1 MIADKQMKCCICET
15 EIDNWMCCKNRLNIR
30 LLVLTGM
37 DYHNPAPLGK
47 SGDVC
52 CTYCNITKVLPVR
65 IEQTRKITM
74 GRKILVNINK
84 QISLL
89 NNNEINSVIQM
100 IKNRRTELSMAA
112 GSKLS
117 VGQKVQFNGRYGM
130 TIKGRLTK
138 INQKTAIVSE
148 SNSPKQW
155 KVSISLLE
163 AA

>member
-1 MIADKQMKCCICET
+1 M
-15 EIDNWMCCKNRLNIR
+15 
-30 LLVLTGM
+30 
-37 DYHNPAPLGK
+37 
-47 SGDVC
+47 S
-52 CTYCNITKVLPVR
+52 
-65 IEQTRKITM
+65 
-74 GRKILVNINK
+74 KILVNINK

-100 IKNRRTELSMAA
+100 IKNRRTELSMVA

-155 KVSISLLE
+155 KVSISMLE

>member
-1 MIADKQMKCCICET
+1 MNNRRIS
-15 EIDNWMCCKNRLNIR
+15 EIQ
-30 LLVLTGM
+30 
-37 DYHNPAPLGK
+37 A
-47 SGDVC
+47 
-52 CTYCNITKVLPVR
+52 R
-65 IEQTRKITM
+65 IENCTNQ
-74 GRKILVNINK
+74 
-84 QISLL
+84 
-89 NNNEINSVIQM
+89 EINSVIQM
-100 IKNRRTELSMAA
+100 IKNRRTELNMVA

-155 KVSISLLE
+155 KVSINMLE

>member
-1 MIADKQMKCCICET
+1 M
-15 EIDNWMCCKNRLNIR
+15 
-30 LLVLTGM
+30 
-37 DYHNPAPLGK
+37 
-47 SGDVC
+47 S
-52 CTYCNITKVLPVR
+52 
-65 IEQTRKITM
+65 
-74 GRKILVNINK
+74 KILVNINK

-100 IKNRRTELSMAA
+100 IKNRRTELSMVA

-155 KVSISLLE
+155 KVSINLLE

>member
-1 MIADKQMKCCICET
+1 M
-15 EIDNWMCCKNRLNIR
+15 
-30 LLVLTGM
+30 
-37 DYHNPAPLGK
+37 
-47 SGDVC
+47 S
-52 CTYCNITKVLPVR
+52 
-65 IEQTRKITM
+65 
-74 GRKILVNINK
+74 KILVNINK

-117 VGQKVQFNGRYGM
+117 VGQKVQFNGRGN
-130 TIKGRLTK
+130 TVRGRLTK
-138 INQKTAIVSE
+138 INLKTAIVSE

-155 KVSISLLE
+155 KVSIGMLE

>member
-1 MIADKQMKCCICET
+1 MSKYLT
-15 EIDNWMCCKNRLNIR
+15 NTLNAIK
-30 LLVLTGM
+30 M
-37 DYHNPAPLGK
+37 
-47 SGDVC
+47 
-52 CTYCNITKVLPVR
+52 
-65 IEQTRKITM
+65 M
-74 GRKILVNINK
+74 
-84 QISLL
+84 
-89 NNNEINSVIQM
+89 NNSEINSVIQM
-100 IKNRRTELSMAA
+100 IKNRRTELSMVA

-155 KVSISLLE
+155 KVSINLLE

>member
-1 MIADKQMKCCICET
+1 M
-15 EIDNWMCCKNRLNIR
+15 
-30 LLVLTGM
+30 
-37 DYHNPAPLGK
+37 
-47 SGDVC
+47 S
-52 CTYCNITKVLPVR
+52 
-65 IEQTRKITM
+65 
-74 GRKILVNINK
+74 KILNKVEK

-89 NNNEINSVIQM
+89 NNNEINIVIQM
-100 IKNRRTELSMAA
+100 IKNRRTALSMVA

-148 SNSPKQW
+148 SNSPKRW
-155 KVSISLLE
+155 KVSINLLE

>member
-1 MIADKQMKCCICET
+1 MNNRRIS
-15 EIDNWMCCKNRLNIR
+15 EIQ
-30 LLVLTGM
+30 
-37 DYHNPAPLGK
+37 A
-47 SGDVC
+47 
-52 CTYCNITKVLPVR
+52 R
-65 IEQTRKITM
+65 IENCTNQ
-74 GRKILVNINK
+74 
-84 QISLL
+84 
-89 NNNEINSVIQM
+89 EINSVIQM
-100 IKNRRTELSMAA
+100 IKNRRTELSMTA

-155 KVSISLLE
+155 KVSINMLE